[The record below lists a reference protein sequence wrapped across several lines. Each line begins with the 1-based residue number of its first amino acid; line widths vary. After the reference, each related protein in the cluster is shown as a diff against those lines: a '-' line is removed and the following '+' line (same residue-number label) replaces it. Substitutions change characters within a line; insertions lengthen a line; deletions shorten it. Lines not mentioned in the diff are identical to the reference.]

1 MCIEIF
7 CCFYQEASWNST
19 IKKFADDIDGKLDR
33 LELDPLK
40 EWLESRLKALN
51 DKLRRQQAQVE
62 WTEDDAAGI
71 RKYADETISINLYSN
86 TPAALLYITNVFLF
100 FSFFLSF

>member
-1 MCIEIF
+1 MAKF
-7 CCFYQEASWNST
+7 CFQEESWNSA
-19 IKKFADDIDGKLDR
+19 IKKFADDLDGKLDR

-51 DKLRRQQAQVE
+51 DKLRRQQTQVE

-71 RKYADETISINLYSN
+71 RKYAITTIYAIM
-86 TPAALLYITNVFLF
+86 I
-100 FSFFLSF
+100 